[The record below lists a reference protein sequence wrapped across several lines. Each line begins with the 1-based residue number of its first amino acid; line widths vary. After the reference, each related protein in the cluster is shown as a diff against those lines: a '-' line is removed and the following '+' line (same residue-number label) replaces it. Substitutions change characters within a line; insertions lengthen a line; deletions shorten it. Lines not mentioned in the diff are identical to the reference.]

1 MPFQKY
7 SPFFAPEE
15 LRALTA
21 AYDAT
26 WQQLACEAALND
38 AQAAV
43 LKRNLAQIILASACN
58 GEREPER
65 LKRVALRALGQP
77 PKRASPAGVGALTSL
92 APDGGRALPK
102 GGEKSS
108 AFSKVG
114 RPRPRPLAEDAANCK
129 TCIAPQRCEG
139 RSLAKAVKLNLVL
152 AGG

>member
-7 SPFFAPEE
+7 SPFFASEQ

-21 AYDAT
+21 AYEAT

-65 LKRVALRALGQP
+65 LKRVALRALGQ
-77 PKRASPAGVGALTSL
+77 RPAGGGALTSL
-92 APDGGRALPK
+92 APDGGREQRALPK
-102 GGEKSS
+102 GGEKHS

-114 RPRPRPLAEDAANCK
+114 RPRPRPLAEDAPNCK
-129 TCIAPQRCEG
+129 TFIAPRGEG
-139 RSLAKAVKLNLVL
+139 RSVAKAVKLRLVL